1 NVKNSEPIV
10 GQPAHSPDI
19 SRYLV
24 VSANWGFNFETSI
37 YREMKDEDGELYT
50 AMLFAAK
57 GDPNCYPMWASRSV
71 SGGWLRPSVIED
83 TDFTAGQPQGW
94 GGMLSVPCK
103 VGISIVRD
111 IYDVNS
117 HHVGKGDWI
126 VSCAD
131 GSAKQCKTSKT
142 LSVKPLSDLQLLR
155 NDNAH
160 EQVVSVSVKDSSQ
173 MLNSTGA
180 SFELIAEVPG
190 FFERGTKVGFEVCRS
205 SIGDEVTTILYDD
218 AEKRVIIDCSKS
230 SAATCAVFAD
240 NDVKP
245 ISEPIW
251 GYFYLLRA
259 SLHSRTC

>member
-1 NVKNSEPIV
+1 MV
-10 GQPAHSPDI
+10 
-19 SRYLV
+19 
-24 VSANWGFNFETSI
+24 
-37 YREMKDEDGELYT
+37 
-50 AMLFAAK
+50 
-57 GDPNCYPMWASRSV
+57 
-71 SGGWLRPSVIED
+71 
-83 TDFTAGQPQGW
+83 
-94 GGMLSVPCK
+94 SVPCK

-117 HHVGKGDWI
+117 HLVGKDDWI

-205 SIGDEVTTILYDD
+205 SVGDEVTTILYDD

-230 SAATCAVFAD
+230 STAMCAVFAD
-240 NDVKP
+240 DDVKP

-259 SLHSRTC
+259 SLHSRTCRCERNLSTLGVLSRLGCCSSRSACSDLAEEINIIKHNSKVKKYFDGSCEDGYPSA